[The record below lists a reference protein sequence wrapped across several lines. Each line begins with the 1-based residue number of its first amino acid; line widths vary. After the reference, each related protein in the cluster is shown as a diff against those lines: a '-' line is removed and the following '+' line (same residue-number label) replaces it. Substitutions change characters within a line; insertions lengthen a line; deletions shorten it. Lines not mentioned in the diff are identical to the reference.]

1 MQMGKPLVLIIGYV
15 WPEPNSSAAGSRMLQ
30 LIEFFKAEN
39 YTVEFASPA
48 AYSPFAVDLK
58 AIGVKQTAITLNC
71 SSFDDYIRELNP
83 AIVLFDR
90 FMMEEQF
97 GWRVAKYCPD
107 ALRLLDTEDLHCLRE
122 ARRIAYKHQT
132 TVDAGLLQSDLAKRE
147 VASIFRC
154 DLTFM
159 ISEYEMEL
167 LTGTFKVDQTLLFY
181 LPLLVTQTELTAL
194 PQREPFASRKDFV
207 FIGNFLH
214 EPNWNCVQVL
224 KKEIWPELRKQL
236 PEAALYIYGAYP
248 SQKVL
253 DFNNPKERFF
263 VKGRA
268 ENSFEVIEKARVLLA
283 PIRFGAGIKGKL
295 LDAMVC
301 GTPSVTTTTG
311 AESMSGDLEWNG
323 FIEDN
328 NSRFIEQAAALYANE
343 QLWQEKQ
350 NNGLLLLQER
360 YRDVL
365 YRESLKNRITDL
377 LQHVNEHRLGN
388 FIGAMLQHH
397 SLQSTHYMS
406 KWITEKNKDK
416 SHSSE

>member
-181 LPLLVTQTELTAL
+181 LPLLVTQTEHTAF
-194 PQREPFASRKDFV
+194 PQRESFASRKDFV

-224 KKEIWPELRKQL
+224 KKEIWSELRKQL

-323 FIEDN
+323 FIEDD
-328 NSRFIEQAAALYANE
+328 NSRFIAQAAALYANE

-365 YRESLKNRITDL
+365 YWESLKIRITDL